1 MFQRLPLVGGRPRD
15 LALSFLF
22 FKGGAIMLARRSGHR
37 GFTLIELLVVI
48 AIIGV
53 LIALLLPAV
62 QAAREAARRT
72 QCRNNLKQIGL
83 ALHNYHDTYNNFPPG
98 HPDDDFEQFQWRAYI
113 FPFMEMQNVYN
124 AMINDASFKAVFVH
138 KGGTPHTINGT
149 FNVNIDSF
157 NNGTRLNTFSAATR
171 ALFSQP
177 VSAWMCPSDNLPNVS
192 TWDTGQLRAKAN
204 YVGCGGTY
212 GGSNN
217 TPFGNTGTF
226 GGSGTT
232 ANGILTFSWNN
243 NNTWVTT
250 MAQVSDGLSNTLMVG
265 EYTQG
270 GNVSPTN
277 INSHNYGVWAG
288 GNSRQDGCCDGNQV
302 GATIR
307 YADAICFLNRRTA
320 TQGNVSFGSQH
331 PGGALFTM
339 GDASV
344 QFLSSTID
352 MINVYARLAA
362 RNEGLVVTI
371 N

>member
-1 MFQRLPLVGGRPRD
+1 MSQTPSNLNGFV
-15 LALSFLF
+15 F
-22 FKGGAIMLARRSGHR
+22 FHISRSEEEIMTAPGSRRR

-124 AMINDASFKAVFVH
+124 AMINDSSTKAVFVH
-138 KGGTPHTINGT
+138 KGGVPHTINGQ
-149 FNVNIDSF
+149 FNVNIDTF
-157 NNGTRLNTFSAATR
+157 NAGQQLHRFSSATR

-192 TWDTGQLRAKAN
+192 TWNTGQLRAKAN
-204 YVGCGGTY
+204 YVGCGGWY
-212 GGSNN
+212 GGSANNN
-217 TPFGNTGTF
+217 TTTF
-226 GGSGTT
+226 AGDKQR
-232 ANGILTFSWNN
+232 ANGMLTFSWDNN
-243 NNTWVTT
+243 RTYVVT
-250 MAQVSDGLSNTLMVG
+250 MAEVSDGLSNTLMVG

-277 INSHNYGVWAG
+277 INSHNYGTWIG
-288 GNSRQDGCCDGNQV
+288 GNSQTSGCCDGNQV

-307 YADAICFLNRRTA
+307 YADTVCFLNRRTG
-320 TQGNVSFGSQH
+320 TQANVSFGSQH

-344 QFLSSTID
+344 QFLSSTMD
-352 MINVYARLAA
+352 MRNVYSRLSS
-362 RNEGLVVTI
+362 RNDGLVVTV